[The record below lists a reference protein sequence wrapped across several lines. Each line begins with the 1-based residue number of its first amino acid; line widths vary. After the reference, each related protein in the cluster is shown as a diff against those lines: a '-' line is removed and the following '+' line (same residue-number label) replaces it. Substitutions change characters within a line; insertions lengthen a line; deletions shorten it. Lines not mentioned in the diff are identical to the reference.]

1 MADLPLATGV
11 FTTTLTNSSL
21 TITSSLNLRA
31 VSVYNTS
38 SVAGSVQGNQSVP
51 SLTAAQI
58 SIGEN
63 ESFNVAGL
71 ENNVLDQIQ
80 IEAPAGCTLNIIG
93 LT

>member
-1 MADLPLATGV
+1 MADLPLSTGV
-11 FTTTLTNSSL
+11 FTTTLTNSSI

-31 VSVYNTS
+31 ISVYNRS
-38 SVAGSVQGNQSVP
+38 SVVGNVQGNQSVP
-51 SLTAAQI
+51 SLSSSEIQI
-58 SIGEN
+58 AEN

-80 IEAPAGCTLNIIG
+80 IDAPVGCTLQIIG